1 MRSHTEWKTCL
12 RMSEGNTLKPP
23 PVPTHSVPILSVVF
37 LATRGACVEACWTL
51 LMGVEARRVV
61 TY

>member
-1 MRSHTEWKTCL
+1 MQNTIVGNMLRNECEEHAQNQPPIPSHAI
-12 RMSEGNTLKPP
+12 
-23 PVPTHSVPILSVVF
+23 PILSVF
-37 LATRGACVEACWTL
+37 LGTRGACVEACWTL